1 VLPVT
6 TFYARDVAAEMAGK
20 GATDVA
26 IWTGNG
32 TRKHPAVEI
41 ERARPAGEG

>member
-1 VLPVT
+1 VAGPADGARRRDRRVLPVT

-26 IWTGNG
+26 F
-32 TRKHPAVEI
+32 
-41 ERARPAGEG
+41 